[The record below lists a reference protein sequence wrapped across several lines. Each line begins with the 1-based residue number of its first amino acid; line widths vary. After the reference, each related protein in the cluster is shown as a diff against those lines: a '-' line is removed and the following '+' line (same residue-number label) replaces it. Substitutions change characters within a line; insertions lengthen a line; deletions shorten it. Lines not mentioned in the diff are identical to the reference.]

1 LAAPSSDIAP
11 DAELRGD
18 DADRV
23 GHSLGNLIE
32 IVFPLLDA
40 VAARS
45 VVEIGS
51 YAGDLTRLILGW
63 AAGAEARVL
72 AVDPDPRP
80 ELIELG
86 EHHEELELIR
96 KTSHEALR
104 EIAVPDA
111 VIIDGDHNYYTV
123 CEELRLINER
133 ARGGIPLILLH
144 DVCWPHGRRDAYYAP
159 LRIPAEYRRSA
170 ARNVRLFPGDQ
181 GIAEGGLPYPWAAER
196 EGGPRNGVLTAV
208 EDFVEGREGLRL
220 AIVPAFFGLGV
231 LWRHDAPWAGE
242 VAEILDQWDRNP
254 VLARMEANRVLHIAT
269 EHAQV
274 GELIP
279 LQERTRIQEDVLRLM
294 LGSSAFAWA
303 ERLSRLR
310 KGGRPAFSRELVRR
324 ALGDVEP
331 R

>member
-1 LAAPSSDIAP
+1 LAALTSDITT

-18 DADRV
+18 DADQV
-23 GHSLGNLIE
+23 GHSLANLLE

-40 VAARS
+40 VEARS
-45 VVEIGS
+45 VVEVGA
-51 YAGDLTRLILGW
+51 YAGDLTRFILDW
-63 AAGAEARVL
+63 AAGAEARVT
-72 AVDPDPRP
+72 AIDPDPRP
-80 ELIELG
+80 ELIQLAER
-86 EHHEELELIR
+86 HTELELIR

-104 EIAVPDA
+104 EIPLPDA
-111 VIIDGDHNYYTV
+111 VVIDGDHNYYTV
-123 CEELRLINER
+123 SEELRLIDER
-133 ARGGIPLILLH
+133 ARNGIPLILLH
-144 DVCWPHGRRDAYYAP
+144 DVGWPHGRRDAYYNP
-159 LRIPAEYRRSA
+159 ERIPGEYLRSPA
-170 ARNVRLFPGDQ
+170 AKARLFPGDP
-181 GIAEGGLPYPWAAER
+181 GIAKGGLPYQWAAER

-208 EDFVEGREGLRL
+208 EDFVDGREGLRV

-231 LWRHDAPWAGE
+231 LWREDAPWADE
-242 VAEILDQWDRNP
+242 VAAILEQWDRNP

-279 LQERTRIQEDVLRLM
+279 LQEHTRIQEDILRLM

-324 ALGDVEP
+324 ALGDAKP

>member
-1 LAAPSSDIAP
+1 MPRMDTN
-11 DAELRGD
+11 LRGD
-18 DADRV
+18 DPGSW
-23 GHSLGNLIE
+23 GHSLANLLE

-40 VAARS
+40 VEARS
-45 VVEIGS
+45 VVEVGA
-51 YAGDLTRLILGW
+51 YAGDLTRELLGW
-63 AAGAEARVL
+63 AKGAGASVSAI
-72 AVDPDPRP
+72 DPAPQP
-80 ELIELG
+80 ELIQLAER
-86 EHHEELELIR
+86 HTELELIR

-104 EIAVPDA
+104 EIPLPDA
-111 VIIDGDHNYYTV
+111 VVIDGDHNYYTV
-123 CEELRLINER
+123 SEELRLIDER
-133 ARGGIPLILLH
+133 ASGATSPLLIFH
-144 DVCWPHGRRDAYYAP
+144 DVGWPHGRRDAYYAP
-159 LRIPAEYRRSA
+159 DQIPAEYREA
-170 ARNVRLFPGDQ
+170 MVPGGGVFPGKP
-181 GIAEGGLPYPWAAER
+181 GLIPGALPYRHVACR

-208 EDFVEGREGLRL
+208 EDFVDGREGLRV

-231 LWRHDAPWAGE
+231 LWREDAPWADE
-242 VAEILDQWDRNP
+242 VAAILEQWDRNP

-279 LQERTRIQEDVLRLM
+279 LQEHTRIQEDILRLM

-324 ALGDVEP
+324 ALGDAKP